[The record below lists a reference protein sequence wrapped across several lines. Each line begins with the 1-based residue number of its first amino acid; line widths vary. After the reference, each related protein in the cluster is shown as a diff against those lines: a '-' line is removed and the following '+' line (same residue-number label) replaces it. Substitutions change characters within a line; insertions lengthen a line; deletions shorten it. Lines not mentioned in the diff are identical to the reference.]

1 MNSQKAI
8 GVHWCRTKSHGP
20 WVCFMWVVH
29 LLLLLPS
36 VVSQWISYTT
46 FETCFTWLDIGWNC
60 YECLYSFIYFTC
72 KNELVHRWKCVVN
85 PTLILSKWETE
96 WLKERRKD
104 EKKKV
109 PFWQGPQM
117 QHTENKWRS
126 LEKIKAKST
135 ALEKIGRK
143 DWWRLAVANGRDF
156 AIISPVA
163 PCQTRPG

>member
-1 MNSQKAI
+1 M
-8 GVHWCRTKSHGP
+8 
-20 WVCFMWVVH
+20 
-29 LLLLLPS
+29 
-36 VVSQWISYTT
+36 SYQQ
-46 FETCFTWLDIGWNC
+46 
-60 YECLYSFIYFTC
+60 
-72 KNELVHRWKCVVN
+72 KCVVS
-85 PTLILSKWETE
+85 PSLMWPSLTKSESE

-104 EKKKV
+104 KKKKKV